1 MSLGGEFLGVRKL
14 LPIQATVHLALWA
27 ISRHNLVL
35 GNVPS
40 FQGWGGM
47 ICPFSRRPSSPSP
60 VFHSS
65 ALGGGRSGRCLWLH
79 RLCIHSQRASVAGI
93 QFGSRCPAGRGSKD
107 NSCAWPEGDFLKS
120 HTSSLLVVTLPGGT
134 SKLLSPSDALLDAS
148 ELGIGVIGREN
159 GMKPKSWKSLL
170 S

>member
-65 ALGGGRSGRCLWLH
+65 ALGVVGQGAACGCTGCTFIPRGQVWLESSSG
-79 RLCIHSQRASVAGI
+79 
-93 QFGSRCPAGRGSKD
+93 PAAQLDVGARITAVPGLRK
-107 NSCAWPEGDFLKS
+107 GDFLKR
-120 HTSSLLVVTLPGGT
+120 HMSSLLVVTLPGGT

-148 ELGIGVIGREN
+148 ELGVGG
-159 GMKPKSWKSLL
+159 
-170 S
+170 